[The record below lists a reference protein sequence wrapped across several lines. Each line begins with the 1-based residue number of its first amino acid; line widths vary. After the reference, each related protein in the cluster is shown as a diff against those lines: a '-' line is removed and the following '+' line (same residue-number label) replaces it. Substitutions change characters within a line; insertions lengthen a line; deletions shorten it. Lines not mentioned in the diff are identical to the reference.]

1 MMEENKYK
9 LAGWLAVCQAVLFP
23 VAVSIGIIEAVVAK
37 ELFHERRPFIGPSD
51 LIMIAFTAI
60 GVYTMLMFRRLLHE
74 RYEYHELDLLII
86 ISIWWAIVFQV
97 IGLVLGVLVM
107 IYWPVNITIMAVTY
121 AVFFTGAMV
130 TIGIVDIMIA
140 TRLLKGTVAFS
151 DSIRYLAYITM
162 AAGICEV
169 TVLLSVFSLILI
181 PVSAIM
187 LAMVFFRDRQEVE
200 FV

>member
-1 MMEENKYK
+1 MEENRYK
-9 LAGWLAVCQAVLFP
+9 WAGVLAVLQAVLFP
-23 VAVSIGIIEAVVAK
+23 VGMSIGIIEAVVAK
-37 ELFHERRPFIGPSD
+37 ELFNERRPFIGPSD
-51 LIMIAFTAI
+51 LIMIVFTII

-74 RYEYHELDLLII
+74 RYDYHELDLLII
-86 ISIWWAIVFQV
+86 ISIWWAIAFQA
-97 IGLVLGVLVM
+97 IGLVLSAILM
-107 IYWPVNITIMAVTY
+107 ISWPVDIVVMAVTY

-140 TRLLKGTVAFS
+140 TRLLKGTVVFS
-151 DSIRYLAYITM
+151 DHIRYLAYITM

-169 TVLLSVFSLILI
+169 TVLLAPFSLILI
-181 PVSAIM
+181 PVSSIV